1 MVQEVVTGERVV
13 LRAPHTLRPQGM
25 GHSVTLQ
32 TLAVEGGQEMDT
44 KVYNFT
50 VHMYSVTSL

>member
-13 LRAPHTLRPQGM
+13 LRAPRTLRPQRM

-50 VHMYSVTSL
+50 VHMYSVSSL